1 MRQIETDPTLMG
13 DDDTDVMIPIA
24 PVTKAMTDILNQYVY
39 DTLDVFE
46 AMVVKRVVI
55 SMLSLL
61 AVVAFNLIVGAVTK
75 VWWAFFISIVCML
88 VCAIVIYPIL
98 DVVRKRPD
106 PATVQHM
113 RTQPDKASLN

>member
-46 AMVVKRVVI
+46 AMIVKRVVI

-61 AVVAFNLIVGAVTK
+61 AVVAFSLIVGAVTK

-98 DVVRKRPD
+98 DVIRKRPD